1 MPYGVEGRVQKLTS
15 APQPTARQN
24 RLLLS
29 PGSHEHS
36 DNTSNP
42 KWHARN
48 HLHSLNWENPFSLM
62 RLTSALNS
70 ISGHF
75 GVTLQHNGMAYQG
88 TTILVVLWFI
98 CAHPFSLSSAH
109 LSNLSSC
116 IQSIYRRTGK
126 SMLQNFLM
134 QNASELV
141 LFIFGVWHLFW
152 PKALN
157 FYTLSMLQTFRRG
170 VQLLFYKIWRTI
182 KWAKNT
188 VP

>member
-1 MPYGVEGRVQKLTS
+1 MEWPAYFPLFMPGWLKVKSNFPNSVSERQYLRKSAFRGRGQSPENWLQIWLLHHNLRPDKTGC
-15 APQPTARQN
+15 
-24 RLLLS
+24 LLS

-88 TTILVVLWFI
+88 TTILVVLRFI
-98 CAHPFSLSSAH
+98 CAHLFCL
-109 LSNLSSC
+109 
-116 IQSIYRRTGK
+116 
-126 SMLQNFLM
+126 
-134 QNASELV
+134 LV
-141 LFIFGVWHLFW
+141 C
-152 PKALN
+152 
-157 FYTLSMLQTFRRG
+157 
-170 VQLLFYKIWRTI
+170 
-182 KWAKNT
+182 
-188 VP
+188 